1 MKLQLGTEDLILL
14 TKKVG
19 ERGYQRMPLDT
30 YGKLPDFDNSLM
42 WPLPEPIPL
51 KTPPK
56 GRSHKKTK
64 RPRTS
69 PTDLSSSLEL
79 SPKKLNLNASSS
91 DSYITD
97 DMEEIVERE
106 MEKMEK
112 TKEKKKKKTRRK

>member
-30 YGKLPDFDNSLM
+30 YAKLPDFDNSLM

-56 GRSHKKTK
+56 GRSHKKAK
-64 RPRTS
+64 RPRNS
-69 PTDLSSSLEL
+69 PDLSSSLEL

-97 DMEEIVERE
+97 NMEEIEDRV
-106 MEKMEK
+106 MEKFEK
-112 TKEKKKKKTRRK
+112 TKEKKKKKTGRK

>member
-56 GRSHKKTK
+56 GRSHKKAK
-64 RPRTS
+64 RPRNS
-69 PTDLSSSLEL
+69 PDLSSSLEL

-97 DMEEIVERE
+97 DMEEIEDRV
-106 MEKMEK
+106 MEKFEK
-112 TKEKKKKKTRRK
+112 TKEKKKKKTGRK